1 MLREIVFA
9 KGKLN
14 ATKYQRILRSELLLF
29 MTEMEDEKRISR
41 QDDAPIRT
49 TTTTKKWFP
58 DFGIELLLAS
68 RPDLNLILLDPRT
81 REKF

>member
-1 MLREIVFA
+1 MLSEIVFV

-29 MTEMEDEKRISR
+29 MTEMEDENRISR
-41 QDDAPIRT
+41 QDDAPIRRAA
-49 TTTTKKWFP
+49 TTKKWFQ

-68 RPDLNLILLDPRT
+68 SPDPSLIHLDPRT

>member
-1 MLREIVFA
+1 M
-9 KGKLN
+9 N

-29 MTEMEDEKRISR
+29 MTEMEDENRISR

-49 TTTTKKWFP
+49 ATTMKKWFR

-68 RPDLNLILLDPRT
+68 RPDPNLILLDPRT